1 MGGWRIALV
10 AGAGLAAFGAPARG
24 QNAAR
29 PAADY
34 AAVVQAY
41 AASHD
46 AALAVAP
53 LIEWTD
59 GQFGTAVEKY
69 PSQPQPRFTAAAV
82 LHLEI
87 AAGIV
92 TRSPVGAAKHLEF
105 GVRLVRS
112 ARMTGRNVPQLTPAE
127 TAQFTERWFVA
138 AASTLLSVNDPAR
151 AAPFIGRGLA
161 VAPKSADLRLMS
173 GILDEMSALST
184 NSDESRSASQISRMI
199 LVRTQALSRAKG
211 TYQKLLADEPRFTR
225 ARVRLGRVL
234 WLLDERDEA
243 LVELLR
249 AQRETREPVQRY
261 LAAMFLGALHEQAG
275 NLADARMA
283 FETAL
288 AAAPA
293 SQAATVALGHL
304 DVMAG
309 RPDRAQALARQ
320 LLSKP
325 PVGDEWWSYRNGG
338 FEMAALVWLR
348 QQVWR

>member
-1 MGGWRIALV
+1 MGGRGIALV
-10 AGAGLAAFGAPARG
+10 VAGFAAFVAPARG
-24 QNAAR
+24 QNAGR
-29 PAADY
+29 PAVDY
-34 AAVVQAY
+34 AAAVRAY
-41 AASHD
+41 VAGHD
-46 AALAVAP
+46 AAEAVTP

-59 GQFGTAVEKY
+59 GHFKNAVEKY
-69 PSQPQPRFTAAAV
+69 AAQPEPRFSAAAV

-92 TRSPVGAAKHLEF
+92 TRSPVGAARHLEF
-105 GVRLVRS
+105 GVQLVRHLQPP
-112 ARMTGRNVPQLTPAE
+112 ARNLPRLTPAE

-151 AAPFIGRGLA
+151 AAPFIGRGLG
-161 VAPKSADLRLMS
+161 VAPKSADLRVMS

-184 NSDESRSASQISRMI
+184 NPDESRTGSQISRVM
-199 LVRTQALSRAKG
+199 LARTQALSRAKG
-211 TYQKLLADEPRFTR
+211 KYQKLLIDEPQSTR
-225 ARVRLGRVL
+225 ARIRLGRVL
-234 WLLDERDEA
+234 LLLDERDLA
-243 LVELLR
+243 LAELLR
-249 AQRETREPVQRY
+249 AQSEAREPAQRY
-261 LAAMFLGALHEQAG
+261 LAAMFLGALYERSG
-275 NLADARMA
+275 NLTGARRA
-283 FETAL
+283 YETAL

-325 PVGDEWWSYRNGG
+325 PVGDEWWSYKNGG